1 MKAELKIAQS
11 KTHLFLHQPFFGSCA
26 AGLNFVETD
35 KVPTMATDGRSI
47 LWNRNFVDGL
57 DQKTVEG
64 VIAHEV
70 LHVVFKH
77 MLRMNKRKHKKWNI
91 CTDIAINDILVES
104 GFSIPEDGLFSTTK
118 PEWNKYKGWMAEKI
132 YADMPEDCE
141 EIGGDFPTWGGVLP
155 MEGEDGGDMSE
166 AETQQ
171 VEAEMDIRVTMAA
184 DAAKSVGKLP
194 SAIDQLVQV
203 MRRSQVDWRDVLS
216 RFIGGDQPDDYTWRR
231 PQRNAWF
238 NQGIYMPS
246 IDRMGA
252 GDIIILGDSSRSV
265 TDEEWSHFL
274 GEINVIS
281 DEHKPNSVTVI
292 TFDTKVQTVKR
303 YEQGEVIEK
312 VALAGRGGTRVTP
325 AFNYVEEHQ
334 LPCDNMVVLTDL
346 EISDFPDKPDYPVLW
361 VSTDIG
367 SDKAPWGEV
376 AVLKMGD

>member
-1 MKAELKIAQS
+1 MTDANLKVAQA
-11 KTHLFLHQPFFGSCA
+11 KTQLMLRHPFFGSCA

-47 LWNRNFVDGL
+47 LWNRAFVDSL
-57 DQKTVEG
+57 DKDHVMG

-77 MLRMNKRKHKKWNI
+77 MLRMGKRVHKKWNV
-91 CTDIAINDILVES
+91 CTDIAINDILIDS
-104 GFSIPEDGLFSTTK
+104 GFSIPEQGLFSTSK
-118 PEWNKYKGWMAEKI
+118 PEWNKFKGWAAEKI
-132 YADMPEDCE
+132 YAEMPDDDVPED
-141 EIGGDFPTWGGVLP
+141 GPAWGEVIP
-155 MEGEDGGDMSE
+155 MQGEDGSEMSE

-171 VEAEMDIRVTMAA
+171 VEAEMDIKVIMAA
-184 DAAKSVGKLP
+184 DAAKSRGNLP
-194 SAIDQLVQV
+194 AAIDQLVQV
-203 MRRSQVDWRDVLS
+203 MRRSQVDWRDVLH

-231 PQRNAWF
+231 PQKNAWF
-238 NQGIYMPS
+238 NQGIYLPS
-246 IDRMGA
+246 VDRMGA
-252 GDIIILGDSSRSV
+252 GDIIILGDSSASV
-265 TDEEWSHFL
+265 TDDEWSHFL
-274 GEINVIS
+274 GEINAIS

-312 VALAGRGGTRVTP
+312 VGLSGRGGTRVTP
-325 AFNYVEEHQ
+325 AFNYVDEHQ

-346 EISDFPDKPDYPVLW
+346 EITDFPDKPDYPVLW

-376 AVLKMGD
+376 AILKMGD